1 MLPRP
6 FQQRNKYISNNSKDV
21 MAICQGGKS
30 NDLITS
36 MTAIHEQKIRNQQM
50 ANQTSTIWTSTLT
63 SKISPSTLTSKF
75 SLDK

>member
-50 ANQTSTIWTSTLT
+50 ANQTSMIWTSTLT
-63 SKISPSTLTSKF
+63 SKISS
-75 SLDK
+75 DKSNKDYNL